1 MLLFDTSNIDA
12 LKDFLYKSC
21 VHDAVVKA
29 MKYYIEE
36 DQLII
41 ELFNSCFNTKMVFT
55 FCGIENTFSVKSNLF
70 GSRETVNALVVEEF
84 SYLQRYI
91 PNYDLDN
98 KDSIYLLFEMFSG
111 DQFHIVCKK
120 LIVEVTN
127 IVRWEGE

>member
-55 FCGIENTFSVKSNLF
+55 FCGIENTFSVKSN
-70 GSRETVNALVVEEF
+70 T
-84 SYLQRYI
+84 
-91 PNYDLDN
+91 
-98 KDSIYLLFEMFSG
+98 
-111 DQFHIVCKK
+111 
-120 LIVEVTN
+120 
-127 IVRWEGE
+127 